1 MNYKKCASCG
11 IILQS
16 EDKNKFGYVS
26 EEKYASDNVICLN
39 CYRLQH
45 YGDDTFNQSK
55 FEVNLNKFYDIKDNL
70 FIITDL
76 FHFHETINNPIIIQ
90 LVTSVNNVD
99 FIISKFDWW
108 SHDNINFQ
116 HMAEKV
122 KNILEDKFGFSINV
136 YFVSSQ
142 NQYNLKLLANKL
154 NKNKNNYFVG
164 LSNVGKSSLI
174 KALIPHSKVIT
185 SRSLNTT
192 KDFIEIVSQEYTIID
207 TPGLDNNMSIFQSI
221 TMKDGKFFTTLDY
234 IKPKVYQLPEKN
246 CLALGGIAKINFI
259 SGSKTNFVIFI
270 SNKIRVER
278 LRLNYDDLTKWTEL
292 SKKPNFRPN
301 YLGNWKEVKLS
312 TISQENEIIDQGSI
326 IINGLGVIKFKGI
339 IKELT
344 IIVPENV
351 SIFFEKK
358 FF

>member
-11 IILQS
+11 IVLQS
-16 EDKNKFGYVS
+16 EDKNKFGYVPL
-26 EEKYASDNVICLN
+26 EKYDLANVVCLN

-45 YGDDTFNQSK
+45 YGDDTFNQLK
-55 FEVNLNKFYDIKDNL
+55 FEVNLSKFYDIKDNL
-70 FIITDL
+70 FIISDL
-76 FHFHETINNPIIIQ
+76 FHFHETINNPIVIQ
-90 LVTSVNNVD
+90 LVTSVNKVD

-108 SHDNINFQ
+108 SNDNINFQ
-116 HMAEKV
+116 HMTEKV
-122 KNILEDKFGFSINV
+122 KNILEKKFGFQINV
-136 YFVSSQ
+136 HFVSSQ

-174 KALIPHSKVIT
+174 KALIPNTKVIT

-192 KDFIEIVSQEYTIID
+192 KDFIEIVSQEFTIID
-207 TPGLDNNMSIFQSI
+207 TPGLDNNMSIYQSI
-221 TMKDGKFFTTLDY
+221 NIKDGKFFTTLDH
-234 IKPKVYQLPEKN
+234 IKPKVYQLSEKN

-259 SGSKTNFVIFI
+259 SGSKTNFVVFV
-270 SNKIRVER
+270 SNKIRIER
-278 LRLNYDDLTKWTEL
+278 LRLNYNDLSNWIEL

-301 YLGNWKEVKLS
+301 YSGNWKEVKLS
-312 TISQENEIIDQGSI
+312 TISLTDETIEQGTI
-326 IINGLGVIKFKGI
+326 IINGLAVIKFKGNVQN
-339 IKELT
+339 LS

-351 SIFFEKK
+351 SIYFEKK